1 MNFINLFS
9 GINLKEILQK
19 LPDAVM
25 LLDDSGRIIWTNRE
39 AEYMFGIDNSEEID
53 YYFNDF
59 VSKGVEL
66 VNQSALKHVPV
77 IAGAV
82 TKDEHE
88 FFIEMNA
95 SMIEEQFIVTVRD
108 VTAMT
113 KVLANAE
120 KTGRLNKD
128 KNIMLSKLTHDFKSP
143 LQSIIGFS
151 NALSDGLGGTISE
164 KQEKYVKIINKNAS
178 ELLYFMD
185 KFFEF
190 SKAES
195 SLVQFD
201 IKTFDV
207 VNCAQEVIKANEN
220 LTNTKRLTVNL
231 DFEELKNR
239 PVTTDES
246 VLKTVLQNVME
257 TSVKST
263 EVGSINITLSNPD
276 MELVVKSGLKVFNN
290 ATSTSY
296 LMISIKDT
304 GMGLKE
310 IELDG
315 LFEPY
320 TQLCKI
326 NKKDFIR
333 SISLST
339 VKILLEKLKGTIW
352 AESEIMKGTTFN
364 IILPVEKGLILE
376 DE

>member
-53 YYFNDF
+53 YYFDDF

-95 SMIEEQFIVTVRD
+95 SMLEDQFIVTVRD

-195 SLVQFD
+195 SLVKFD

-207 VNCAQEVIKANEN
+207 VNCVQEVIKANEN

-231 DFEELKNR
+231 DLEELKNR

-246 VLKTVLQNVME
+246 VLKTVLQNIME

-263 EVGSINITLSNPD
+263 EVGSINITLSNPE

-320 TQLCKI
+320 TQLYKI

-333 SISLST
+333 SVSLST

>member
-19 LPDAVM
+19 LPDAVL

-53 YYFNDF
+53 YYFDDF

-95 SMIEEQFIVTVRD
+95 SMLEDQFIVTVRD

-151 NALSDGLGGTISE
+151 NAL
-164 KQEKYVKIINKNAS
+164 
-178 ELLYFMD
+178 
-185 KFFEF
+185 
-190 SKAES
+190 
-195 SLVQFD
+195 
-201 IKTFDV
+201 
-207 VNCAQEVIKANEN
+207 
-220 LTNTKRLTVNL
+220 
-231 DFEELKNR
+231 
-239 PVTTDES
+239 
-246 VLKTVLQNVME
+246 
-257 TSVKST
+257 
-263 EVGSINITLSNPD
+263 
-276 MELVVKSGLKVFNN
+276 
-290 ATSTSY
+290 
-296 LMISIKDT
+296 
-304 GMGLKE
+304 
-310 IELDG
+310 
-315 LFEPY
+315 
-320 TQLCKI
+320 
-326 NKKDFIR
+326 
-333 SISLST
+333 
-339 VKILLEKLKGTIW
+339 
-352 AESEIMKGTTFN
+352 
-364 IILPVEKGLILE
+364 
-376 DE
+376 